1 MKKSEPKMILNV
13 QIENQELEEN
23 VKIATDKY
31 VEQLVIKDLDAT
43 IARIVENRITKLIN
57 GKSWESE
64 RKIQGVTLEQF
75 VKDRT
80 EQTITEFIDKNA
92 KEVLAKRLAEILTS

>member
-13 QIENQELEEN
+13 QIENQELEEK

-64 RKIQGVTLEQF
+64 RKIQGVF
-75 VKDRT
+75 
-80 EQTITEFIDKNA
+80 A
-92 KEVLAKRLAEILTS
+92 

>member
-13 QIENQELEEN
+13 QIENQELEEK

-64 RKIQGVTLEQF
+64 RIIQGVTLEQF

-80 EQTITEFIDKNA
+80 EQTITEFIDKNT
-92 KEVLAKRLAEILTS
+92 KEVLAKKLAEILTS